1 MIRRWLPGLI
11 AGVILSLF
19 SLYPQFNLI
28 NIRGADYNGAFA
40 SCDLDE
46 MAYASFLQALIDG
59 RPRKS
64 DPYTGRDAAF
74 RDPQP
79 ESLFSIQF
87 LPTYLSAI
95 PAWLFGLNASQ
106 MMPVISVVSAF
117 LTTLALYW
125 LMLSMIDD
133 PMIAA
138 AGTMIV
144 MVGSAAIVGL
154 GAINGFFENGV
165 AYPFF
170 PFLRRPIPSLAFP
183 FLFAFF
189 ACVWNGVNAGSPR
202 SRLIGVASSVV
213 LFTALVFS
221 YFYLW
226 TSAAAVLGG
235 LMLFTVLFRSEDA
248 RRDLAYFASIGILC
262 VAALVPY
269 AWLLSNRSKMADKA
283 QLLVFTHSP
292 DIFRRVEIIGVV
304 ALFLVVIVFW
314 FRITDTSP
322 RRLATIAALLLS
334 PILVFNQQ
342 ILTGRSLQPFHY
354 EFYVINYVLLT
365 GLVLFAAELWKK
377 FFGSEGQ
384 VSKALLSAV
393 VAGSVLWG
401 SVEARQTTS
410 FWDDANAQRDEAM
423 AVNLRLRQLAG
434 SDIDLA
440 KTLTTLNLES
450 LQADSQ
456 PTVAPQ
462 AVLWARHQNTFAGIE
477 SWDENRMRYYQLLHF
492 MGVGVSRLKRSL
504 TGCEDIEACMAL
516 FGWDRFNPTLS
527 ANARPL
533 TPGEIES
540 EAKSFDEFSRNFG
553 SENAYRPMLSYL
565 IIYNEA
571 ENRLDNID
579 RWYQRDGGEVL
590 GKYTLYRLT
599 PRLPP
604 VGE

>member
-1 MIRRWLPGLI
+1 M

-64 DPYTGRDAAF
+64 DPYTGRDAATGT
-74 RDPQP
+74 PHP

-95 PAWLFGLNASQ
+95 PARLFGLNASQ

-117 LTTLALYW
+117 LTTLALFW
-125 LMLSMIDD
+125 LMLSVIDD
-133 PMIAA
+133 PMIAG
-138 AGTMIV
+138 AGTMVV

-154 GAINGFFENGV
+154 GAVNGFFENGV

-189 ACVWNGVNAGSPR
+189 ACVWNGVNAVSPR
-202 SRLIGVASSVV
+202 SRLIYLAASVM

-235 LMLFTVLFRSEDA
+235 LMLFTVLFRSEEA
-248 RRDLAYFASIGILC
+248 RRALAYFASIGILC

-292 DIFRRVEIIGVV
+292 DIYRRVEIIGVV

-334 PILVFNQQ
+334 PVLVFNQQ

>member
-202 SRLIGVASSVV
+202 SRLIYLAASVM

-235 LMLFTVLFRSEDA
+235 LMLFTVLFRSEEA
-248 RRDLAYFASIGILC
+248 RRALAYFASIGILC

-292 DIFRRVEIIGVV
+292 DIYRRVEIIGVV

-334 PILVFNQQ
+334 PVLVFNQQ
-342 ILTGRSLQPFHY
+342 ILTGRAMQPYHY
-354 EFYVINYVLLT
+354 AAFVVNYTVLIGLLITANLWWKNISTRALVWLAALAFVWGFVEVGLPARYTTVPAAVASDQIVPVLRRLDALSNQDGTMADLRTKGRASTIVFSPELNVSVLLPAWT
-365 GLVLFAAELWKK
+365 
-377 FFGSEGQ
+377 
-384 VSKALLSAV
+384 
-393 VAGSVLWG
+393 
-401 SVEARQTTS
+401 
-410 FWDDANAQRDEAM
+410 
-423 AVNLRLRQLAG
+423 
-434 SDIDLA
+434 
-440 KTLTTLNLES
+440 
-450 LQADSQ
+450 SQ
-456 PTVAPQ
+456 PTLLDIGGLDFGSLMRDVRKEYFYMHLYYASADMDALRQALHGNPADPAMNYYAR
-462 AVLWARHQNTFAGIE
+462 AVLFGHERIVPALAGDFKPIQEDEIEREVRLYQNYADNF
-477 SWDENRMRYYQLLHF
+477 
-492 MGVGVSRLKRSL
+492 SREQALKR
-504 TGCEDIEACMAL
+504 
-516 FGWDRFNPTLS
+516 PLS
-527 ANARPL
+527 YVI
-533 TPGEIES
+533 TP
-540 EAKSFDEFSRNFG
+540 ADKSFVF
-553 SENAYRPMLSYL
+553 A
-565 IIYNEA
+565 
-571 ENRLDNID
+571 NID
-579 RWYQRDGGEVL
+579 RWYERDSGERL
-590 GKYTLYRLT
+590 GNYVLYRVKLKN
-599 PRLPP
+599 
-604 VGE
+604 

>member
-1 MIRRWLPGLI
+1 
-11 AGVILSLF
+11 
-19 SLYPQFNLI
+19 
-28 NIRGADYNGAFA
+28 
-40 SCDLDE
+40 
-46 MAYASFLQALIDG
+46 
-59 RPRKS
+59 
-64 DPYTGRDAAF
+64 
-74 RDPQP
+74 
-79 ESLFSIQF
+79 
-87 LPTYLSAI
+87 
-95 PAWLFGLNASQ
+95 
-106 MMPVISVVSAF
+106 
-117 LTTLALYW
+117 
-125 LMLSMIDD
+125 
-133 PMIAA
+133 
-138 AGTMIV
+138 
-144 MVGSAAIVGL
+144 
-154 GAINGFFENGV
+154 
-165 AYPFF
+165 
-170 PFLRRPIPSLAFP
+170 
-183 FLFAFF
+183 
-189 ACVWNGVNAGSPR
+189 
-202 SRLIGVASSVV
+202 
-213 LFTALVFS
+213 
-221 YFYLW
+221 
-226 TSAAAVLGG
+226 
-235 LMLFTVLFRSEDA
+235 
-248 RRDLAYFASIGILC
+248 
-262 VAALVPY
+262 
-269 AWLLSNRSKMADKA
+269 MADKA

-579 RWYQRDGGEVL
+579 RWYQRDGVEVL